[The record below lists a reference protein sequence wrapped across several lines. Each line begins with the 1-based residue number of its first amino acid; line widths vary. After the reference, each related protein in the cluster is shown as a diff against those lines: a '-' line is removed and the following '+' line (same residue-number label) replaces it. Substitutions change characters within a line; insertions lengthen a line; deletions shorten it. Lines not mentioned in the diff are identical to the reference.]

1 MSSFL
6 NNNEN
11 YITASEKP
19 LSFVK
24 ALKNF
29 TMNKSSQNLRNLLSS
44 HVSLIFIKPENGLSN
59 LAKVDKLHN
68 KRSTKYKLAGTE

>member
-19 LSFVK
+19 LSFK
-24 ALKNF
+24 FLKNF

-44 HVSLIFIKPENGLSN
+44 HVSLIFIKPKNGLSN
-59 LAKVDKLHN
+59 LTKVDKLHN

>member
-44 HVSLIFIKPENGLSN
+44 HVSLIFIKPKNGLSN
-59 LAKVDKLHN
+59 LTKVDKLHN
-68 KRSTKYKLAGTE
+68 KRST